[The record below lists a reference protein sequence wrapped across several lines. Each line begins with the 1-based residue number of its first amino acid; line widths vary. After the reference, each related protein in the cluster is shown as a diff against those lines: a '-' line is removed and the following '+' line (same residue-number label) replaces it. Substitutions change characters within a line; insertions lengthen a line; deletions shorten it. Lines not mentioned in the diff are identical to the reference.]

1 MYDAEGNFTGCGNGN
16 ITRKWINKTNEG
28 HYFGEVTIVTKRVH
42 KDKEY
47 KTYHALQVNGPIAK
61 QLYHWYNEGDQIIV
75 TGDMVDDHTRS
86 VLAYNMDAQGNPV
99 GEPFKI
105 PKKMLAVRTLSG
117 GKLTKKTMDARK
129 AAHEAKQGQ
138 AQSGQNTPQQPQSQA
153 PAQPQQQM
161 AQPQQ
166 PQNEPPMDFD
176 DDIPF

>member
-1 MYDAEGNFTGCGNGN
+1 MYDAEGNFTGCGNGS

-75 TGDMVDDHTRS
+75 TGDMVDDHSRS
-86 VLAYNMDAQGNPV
+86 VLAYNTDAQGNAV

-117 GKLTKKTMDARK
+117 GKLTKKTMEVRK
-129 AAHEAKQGQ
+129 AAYEAKQGK
-138 AQSGQNTPQQPQSQA
+138 SQGEPA

-161 AQPQQ
+161 TQPQQ
-166 PQNEPPMDFD
+166 TQNEPPVDFD